1 MNTTTVIE
9 ELEQAAR
16 QLGFAVRK
24 EKGNFRGGVCT
35 VDGDAIIML
44 NKRQIPD
51 VQLVVLADSLRE
63 APIETVYLKPAVRD
77 ALEDAWAQLDR
88 AEEADRAGEPPA
100 EEALEE
106 ESPEAEGRGPAGSE
120 AAHGV
125 TSTGEAASSSGST
138 PGRGSN
144 AVSGS
149 EAVSGSVSEPESG
162 SEHGS
167 GSELGSGSDAEHA
180 EDVEAPVS
188 HAR

>member
-77 ALEDAWAQLDR
+77 ALEDAWEQLGR
-88 AEEADRAGEPPA
+88 AEEADRSAEPSA
-100 EEALEE
+100 EETRKDETLEE
-106 ESPEAEGRGPAGSE
+106 ETPEAEGHGPAGSE

-125 TSTGEAASSSGST
+125 TSTGEAASSSDSIL
-138 PGRGSN
+138 GRGSG
-144 AVSGS
+144 AT
-149 EAVSGSVSEPESG
+149 SGSVSEP
-162 SEHGS
+162 
-167 GSELGSGSDAEHA
+167 GSGSDAEHT
-180 EDVEAPVS
+180 EDVETPVS

>member
-1 MNTTTVIE
+1 MKTTTVIE

-51 VQLVVLADSLRE
+51 VQLVVLADSLRD

-88 AEEADRAGEPPA
+88 AEEAT
-100 EEALEE
+100 LEE
-106 ESPEAEGRGPAGSE
+106 ETPEDNFGDAPGGVSREPSGTE
-120 AAHGV
+120 ATNG
-125 TSTGEAASSSGST
+125 AAS
-138 PGRGSN
+138 
-144 AVSGS
+144 AD
-149 EAVSGSVSEPESG
+149 EAVLRNGSRSTNGAV
-162 SEHGS
+162 SEHGPESENGSRS
-167 GSELGSGSDAEHA
+167 GAEHT